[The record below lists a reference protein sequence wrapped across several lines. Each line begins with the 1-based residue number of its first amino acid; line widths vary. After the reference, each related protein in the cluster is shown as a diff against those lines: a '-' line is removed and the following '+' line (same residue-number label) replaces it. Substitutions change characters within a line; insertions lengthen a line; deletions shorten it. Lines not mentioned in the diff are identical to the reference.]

1 MTGPRA
7 PRARL
12 AEPGYH
18 SCRMPVP
25 ASRARGDG
33 AGSAHPPAPAAVPAV
48 RPALSL
54 EQTRRILF
62 DAACDCIAQA
72 EQDLA
77 AALGRG
83 DQAAVLRLNDEL
95 ALYDVLV
102 TRFGEELQDT
112 AQQCNVA

>member
-1 MTGPRA
+1 M
-7 PRARL
+7 
-12 AEPGYH
+12 
-18 SCRMPVP
+18 
-25 ASRARGDG
+25 
-33 AGSAHPPAPAAVPAV
+33 PAPAHRTGGDEAVSPHPLAPAVPAV
-48 RPALSL
+48 RPELSP

-83 DQAAVLRLNDEL
+83 DQAAVMRLHDEL

-102 TRFGEELQDT
+102 TRFGEDLRDD
-112 AQQCNVA
+112 APQCNVA